1 MVARCSRRRV
11 RNWSPAPGAVA
22 RVCGATVSR
31 SAARHSPLLVA
42 ADPEGLTRAEQ
53 RRVLTALCITQLTGW
68 GVLYY
73 AYPVMLAAVAADTGW
88 STSTAFGAFSLGL
101 LASAVAAPRVGRL
114 LDRVG
119 PRPVMSWGSVLGVL
133 ALVGVALAP
142 TLFWFIVAWVVVG
155 LAQSAVLYPPA
166 FAALTHWFGPRRV
179 AAITTVTLVGGLAGT
194 VFAPVTAVLL
204 RHLSW
209 QETTVV
215 LAVILGVVTIPL
227 HALVLTPAW
236 SRTSGTPTDAPTV
249 AAAATEGERA
259 YVRRTS
265 RSRPFTFL
273 LAVLAL
279 TGFGL
284 FGATLN
290 LIPMLTER
298 GVGHET
304 AAVVFGLVGVGQL
317 AGRFGYPALSLR
329 LSAPVRAT
337 VVLGF
342 GAAMV
347 LALAVLEGPLA
358 LLIAASIGAGTARGI
373 YTLLQA
379 TSVSDRWGT
388 RSFGALNGIAT
399 VPTTAAMVAAPAGGA
414 FLAEVVGSYATAFAL
429 LAALTLVGAVLA
441 LATRAGP
448 SRSAGL

>member
-1 MVARCSRRRV
+1 M
-11 RNWSPAPGAVA
+11 
-22 RVCGATVSR
+22 
-31 SAARHSPLLVA
+31 
-42 ADPEGLTRAEQ
+42 TRAER

-68 GVLYY
+68 GILYY
-73 AYPVMLAAVAADTGW
+73 AYPVMLAAVSADTGW

-119 PRPVMSWGSVLGVL
+119 PRPVMSGGSVLGVL
-133 ALVGVALAP
+133 ALLGVAAAP
-142 TLFWFIVAWVVVG
+142 TLFWFIMAWVVVG
-155 LAQSAVLYPPA
+155 LAQAAVLYPPA

-209 QETTVV
+209 QGTTVV
-215 LAVILGVVTIPL
+215 LALILGAVTIPL
-227 HALVLTPAW
+227 HALALSPTWP
-236 SRTSGTPTDAPTV
+236 RTSPIPSAVEAAP
-249 AAAATEGERA
+249 EDERA

-265 RSRPFTFL
+265 QTRAFRL
-273 LAVLAL
+273 LLVVLGL

-290 LIPMLTER
+290 LIPMLTEQ
-298 GVGHET
+298 GVDHET
-304 AAVVFGLVGVGQL
+304 AAIVFGLVGVGQL
-317 AGRFGYPALSLR
+317 VGRFGYPTLTAR
-329 LSAPVRAT
+329 LTAPVRAA
-337 VVLGF
+337 VVLGL
-342 GAAMV
+342 GALMV
-347 LALAVLEGPLA
+347 LVLAAVDGPLW
-358 LLIAASIGAGTARGI
+358 LVIAASIGAGAARGI

-388 RSFGALNGIAT
+388 RSFGALNGLAT

-414 FLAEVVGSYATAFAL
+414 FLAELVGGYTTAFSV
-429 LAALTLVGAVLA
+429 LAALTLIGALLA
-441 LATRAGP
+441 LGTRAGP
-448 SRSAGL
+448 REPAGL